1 VSKKWRGLAA
11 ALLLAAV
18 AAGCAQEG
26 KLIDTPLSVRGVA
39 YDQFVDT
46 TIVDT
51 LTRTTVFTTHFKVQ
65 VHGENACELSRIQ
78 LELSRVGPTG
88 TPIFV
93 ISPVARYNTDDAC
106 MNAGNAPGDT
116 TLLISVNALSV
127 LGANSVPFLVRNME
141 GPDFPIVVDSTAHST
156 VAGTIQFRVKV
167 EDRTDAAA
175 VAGATVALDSLS
187 IVGGAA
193 GPIGTETTNLLGIAT
208 FDVASTVP
216 KGKEAFRYRVTVTDT
231 TNTHVMVVRVA
242 PARGQSI
249 ERVFIRI

>member
-1 VSKKWRGLAA
+1 MSKEWRGLAA
-11 ALLLAAV
+11 ALVMGIA

-26 KLIDTPLSVRGVA
+26 KLIDLPLSVRGVA

-51 LTRTTVFTTHFKVQ
+51 LTRTTVFTTRFKVQ

-93 ISPVARYNTDDAC
+93 LSPIARYNTDDAC

-116 TLLISVNALSV
+116 TLLLSVNSV
-127 LGANSVPFLVRNME
+127 SVAGSNTIPFLVKNVE
-141 GPDFPIVVDSTAHST
+141 GPDFPIVVDSTVHT
-156 VAGTIQFRVKV
+156 PVGTIQFRIKV
-167 EDRTDAAA
+167 EDRSDAAA

-187 IVGGAA
+187 IVGGAV
-193 GPIGTETTNLLGIAT
+193 GPIGTATTNVLGIAT

-216 KGKEAFRYRVTVTDT
+216 VGKDAFRYQVTVTDT

-249 ERVFIRI
+249 ERVFVRI